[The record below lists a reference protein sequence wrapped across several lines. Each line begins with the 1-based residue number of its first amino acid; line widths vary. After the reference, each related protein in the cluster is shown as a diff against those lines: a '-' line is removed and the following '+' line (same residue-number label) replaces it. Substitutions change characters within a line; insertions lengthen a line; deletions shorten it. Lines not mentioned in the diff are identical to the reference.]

1 MKADMYTDVHKQQ
14 LLATAR
20 SSILHGLQHKKSLPV
35 TAEEYPEPLRETRA
49 TFVTLHNQ
57 SGLRGC
63 IGTTT
68 AVAPLIVSISEN
80 AYAAAFRDPRFK
92 PLSEQ
97 EFADVHISLSI
108 LTPSVQMIFTSETE
122 LLAQLRPGI
131 DGLIIERHTRKA
143 TFLPSVWSS
152 LKKPEEFLHHL
163 KLKAGLMPDQ
173 APMRA
178 WRYQTETIE

>member
-1 MKADMYTDVHKQQ
+1 MYTHSHKQQ
-14 LLATAR
+14 LLSVAR
-20 SSILHGLQHKKSLPV
+20 DSIRHGLRNQKALPV
-35 TAEEYPEPLRETRA
+35 SLESYPELLRNMRA
-49 TFVTLHNQ
+49 TFVTLHNLA
-57 SGLRGC
+57 GLRGC

-68 AVAPLIVSISEN
+68 AVAPLIVSVSDN

-92 PLSEQ
+92 PLGESE
-97 EFADVHISLSI
+97 FTDIHVSLSI
-108 LTPSVQMIFTSETE
+108 LSPSEEILFASETE

>member
-1 MKADMYTDVHKQQ
+1 MYTDEHKHQ
-14 LLATAR
+14 LLTTAR
-20 SSILHGLQHKKSLPV
+20 DSIRHGLQHKKSLPV
-35 TAEEYPEPLRETRA
+35 TAGAYPEPLRESRA
-49 TFVTLHNQ
+49 TFVTLHDR

-68 AVAPLIVSISEN
+68 AVAPLVVSISEN
-80 AYAAAFRDPRFK
+80 AYAAAFRDPRFQ
-92 PLSEQ
+92 PLTEQ
-97 EFADVHISLSI
+97 EFAEIHISLSV
-108 LTPSVQMIFTSETE
+108 LTPSELMTFASETE